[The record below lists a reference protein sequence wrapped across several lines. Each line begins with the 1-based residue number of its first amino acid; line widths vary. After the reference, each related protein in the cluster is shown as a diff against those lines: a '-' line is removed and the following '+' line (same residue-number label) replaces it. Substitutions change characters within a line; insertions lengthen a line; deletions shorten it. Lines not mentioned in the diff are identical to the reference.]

1 MWKTKQHNP
10 TCPICRA
17 EIVTTC
23 PNQALDGCI
32 EKFIDQFY
40 PEAAKANRT
49 KLLSERTAK
58 KEAREKAK
66 KAREQAAEG
75 RRNDQH
81 MLIGGILSANT
92 RRRID
97 RVLSSD
103 DSDNSW
109 DTTFARLGV
118 SPSRFSISSAAST
131 TSYNGSFAGHT
142 PVQWS
147 EDSSL
152 SPPPMLGRG
161 NTILLDWSDDDESD
175 DASYNPR
182 ENATV
187 NVSSEDNEQSEDE
200 DSTTATSSANSETP
214 DDNSDENVHNI
225 EDLESSDDDDDLRV
239 GEATFSDDDSD

>member
-1 MWKTKQHNP
+1 MHHLQRSIPHCHCHQLVRRHFNLSNWIRCHILRNIWFLFSGHTFCEDCIEVWKTKQHNP

-17 EIVTTC
+17 EIVTTS

-32 EKFIDQFY
+32 EKFIDNFY
-40 PEAAKANRT
+40 PDAAKANRAQ
-49 KLLSERTAK
+49 LLSERTAK

-66 KAREQAAEG
+66 KAREQGEG

-147 EDSSL
+147 
-152 SPPPMLGRG
+152 
-161 NTILLDWSDDDESD
+161 
-175 DASYNPR
+175 SY
-182 ENATV
+182 
-187 NVSSEDNEQSEDE
+187 
-200 DSTTATSSANSETP
+200 
-214 DDNSDENVHNI
+214 I
-225 EDLESSDDDDDLRV
+225 
-239 GEATFSDDDSD
+239 